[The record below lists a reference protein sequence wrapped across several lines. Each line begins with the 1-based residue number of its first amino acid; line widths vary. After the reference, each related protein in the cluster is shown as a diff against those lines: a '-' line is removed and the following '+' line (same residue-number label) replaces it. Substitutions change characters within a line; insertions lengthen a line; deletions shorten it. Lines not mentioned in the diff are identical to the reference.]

1 MQVLP
6 RWKIEIHKGGSRGNQ
21 TLFISDNFLS
31 SVLRKI
37 SEIEFSVFPEP
48 EPISIAIS
56 KVEKPELG
64 SYTYTPSPFTVGSFI
79 DQEEIH

>member
-6 RWKIEIHKGGSRGNQ
+6 RWKVEVDLGDSKPVFH
-21 TLFISDNFLS
+21 ISDNFLS

-48 EPISIAIS
+48 EPISITIS

-64 SYTYTPSPFTVGSFI
+64 SYTYTTSPFTVGSFI
-79 DQEEIH
+79 HQEEIH